1 MMKTE
6 IFKSHSD
13 FLGRED
19 KNLNGVSAEF
29 AESHPD
35 FEEDNK
41 SNKGCWNCSR
51 CSRCSDCYRCSDCSG
66 CSRCSD
72 CYRCSDCSGCSR
84 CSDCYRCSDCSRC
97 SGKQGSKDI
106 LAIPKVEK
114 LNQKVS
120 IATDGDNSLEMGN
133 WHTCDTTHCW
143 AGWIVHLAGSE
154 GYKLAETT
162 SNEFAAMMIFKES
175 NGKPISPVNFYLG
188 NEEAKAK
195 IDELAKV

>member
-1 MMKTE
+1 
-6 IFKSHSD
+6 
-13 FLGRED
+13 
-19 KNLNGVSAEF
+19 
-29 AESHPD
+29 
-35 FEEDNK
+35 
-41 SNKGCWNCSR
+41 
-51 CSRCSDCYRCSDCSG
+51 
-66 CSRCSD
+66 
-72 CYRCSDCSGCSR
+72 
-84 CSDCYRCSDCSRC
+84 
-97 SGKQGSKDI
+97 
-106 LAIPKVEK
+106 
-114 LNQKVS
+114 
-120 IATDGDNSLEMGN
+120 MGN